1 MPKKL
6 TRQVAELCEGAKL
19 HHVVETTCMLV
30 ANVTEHLD
38 EQGKLD
44 FARVLLSGIFDAEV
58 TLSSHEAPSNLH

>member
-38 EQGKLD
+38 EEGKLD
-44 FARVLLSGIFDAEV
+44 FAKVLLSGIFDAEV
-58 TLSSHEAPSNLH
+58 TLSSSSAPTSLH

>member
-6 TRQVAELCEGAKL
+6 TRQVANLCEGAKL

-30 ANVTEHLD
+30 ANVTEYLD

-58 TLSSHEAPSNLH
+58 TFSDHEAPSNLH